1 MSILFCVNNLAG
13 QTTTNNISS
22 IPTNLTIINQ
32 TNQTTALMIA
42 AIGVLGAVFGV
53 LASGLATYYIERLK
67 IKNMDIQRMQQAYYQ
82 LYSRRYLYLQNYA
95 SYFMN
100 FISLEYS
107 YSLRDYGDRFPEKII
122 IKGTEYNTK
131 NTEIDPQKIEYFVK
145 RADELSMILAQSKKE
160 VWEVIGQIKLLFV
173 DTDDSINNIKE
184 FAEKF
189 GAFEEEMIRE
199 QEQGLIEFKFEVL
212 PRGKL
217 IITSDW
223 PKAKKITLKD
233 VYINKFDEIFNVLLV
248 HMQNELDKEKENA
261 KKPRYWQL
269 ILEKLN
275 HLFNQHS

>member
-1 MSILFCVNNLAG
+1 
-13 QTTTNNISS
+13 
-22 IPTNLTIINQ
+22 
-32 TNQTTALMIA
+32 
-42 AIGVLGAVFGV
+42 
-53 LASGLATYYIERLK
+53 
-67 IKNMDIQRMQQAYYQ
+67 MQQAYYQ